1 MSTTALPV
9 SGLDYSIVFRSVFR
23 AITINANISHTA
35 STNAEQPCPSLRRTI
50 KYIPTWC
57 DIGTH
62 AILFPER
69 EGTTLRITTARKR
82 PKGVNIMSV
91 LAYRDPVRM
100 ALRLEIKALQK
111 QVRQLKDLLDEANT
125 YIPADRYILTRDKL
139 GSWFYK
145 RVTSREKTS

>member
-1 MSTTALPV
+1 MKATNWNGSNSAKRVLQNRP
-9 SGLDYSIVFRSVFR
+9 
-23 AITINANISHTA
+23 IT
-35 STNAEQPCPSLRRTI
+35 
-50 KYIPTWC
+50 
-57 DIGTH
+57 G
-62 AILFPER
+62 
-69 EGTTLRITTARKR
+69 GRKP

-145 RVTSREKTS
+145 QVTSKEKTS